1 MSEEEVHTGETPQGE
16 PAQEQTAQADTPPQ
30 QDQPRTQEFSMT
42 GEQVVE
48 FLKKLLHEGNIRRV
62 VLKDESGKT
71 LLEIPVTIGVVGV
84 VLLPVWAAIGAAA
97 ALVAKMTIVIERTE

>member
-1 MSEEEVHTGETPQGE
+1 MTD
-16 PAQEQTAQADTPPQ
+16 EQTPPQTDAPQTDTPPQ
-30 QDQPRTQEFSMT
+30 ADPKPPTEEVSLT

-48 FLKKLLHEGNIRRV
+48 FLKKLFHESNIRRI
-62 VLKDESGKT
+62 VLKDESGKI

-84 VLLPVWAAIGAAA
+84 LLLPVWAAIGAAA

>member
-1 MSEEEVHTGETPQGE
+1 MTDEQTTPQEEGQ
-16 PAQEQTAQADTPPQ
+16 PTPQADSA
-30 QDQPRTQEFSMT
+30 PRAQEFSVT
-42 GEQVVE
+42 GEQVVD
-48 FLKKLLHEGNIRRV
+48 FIKRALHEGNIRRI

-84 VLLPVWAAIGAAA
+84 LLLPAWAAIGAAA

>member
-1 MSEEEVHTGETPQGE
+1 MSDEQSTPQ
-16 PAQEQTAQADTPPQ
+16 PDSPPQ
-30 QDQPRTQEFSMT
+30 PGPAPHVDEFSVS

-48 FLKKLLHEGNIRRV
+48 FLKKILHEGNIRRI
-62 VLKDESGKT
+62 VLRDDSGKT

-84 VLLPVWAAIGAAA
+84 ILLPVWAAIGAAA

>member
-1 MSEEEVHTGETPQGE
+1 MTD
-16 PAQEQTAQADTPPQ
+16 EQTPPQ
-30 QDQPRTQEFSMT
+30 ADAPQTNTPPAADPKPATEEFSLT
-42 GEQVVE
+42 GEQVIE
-48 FLKKLLHEGNIRRV
+48 FLKKILHEGNVRRV

-84 VLLPVWAAIGAAA
+84 ILLPVWAAIGAAA

>member
-1 MSEEEVHTGETPQGE
+1 MTDEQTTPQAEGQ
-16 PAQEQTAQADTPPQ
+16 PAPGANKTSRE
-30 QDQPRTQEFSMT
+30 QEFSMS
-42 GEQVVE
+42 GDQAVD
-48 FLKKLLHEGNIRRV
+48 FIKKALHEGNIRRI

-97 ALVAKMTIVIERTE
+97 ALVARMTIVIERTE

>member
-1 MSEEEVHTGETPQGE
+1 MTDEQTPPQGDA
-16 PAQEQTAQADTPPQ
+16 PQTDTPPQ
-30 QDQPRTQEFSMT
+30 ADPKPATEEFSLT
-42 GEQVVE
+42 GEQVIE
-48 FLKKLLHEGNIRRV
+48 FLKKILHEGNVRRV

-84 VLLPVWAAIGAAA
+84 ILLPVWAAIGAAA

>member
-1 MSEEEVHTGETPQGE
+1 MSDEQTTQQGE
-16 PAQEQTAQADTPPQ
+16 PQPTPEADQAS
-30 QDQPRTQEFSMT
+30 RTQEFSVT

-48 FLKKLLHEGNIRRV
+48 FLKKILHEGNIRRV

-71 LLEIPVTIGVVGV
+71 LLEIPVTIGVVGMI
-84 VLLPVWAAIGAAA
+84 LLPVWAAVGAAA

>member
-1 MSEEEVHTGETPQGE
+1 MSEEGTTPQSA
-16 PAQEQTAQADTPPQ
+16 AQPQTDTPPQ
-30 QDQPRTQEFSMT
+30 PDSQPRTEEFSVT
-42 GEQVVE
+42 GGQVIE
-48 FLKKLLHEGNIRRV
+48 FLKKILHEGNIRRV